1 MSGFKLSKAS
11 VIAKR
16 IVSVLSTALLVI
28 TFLLVVLLVITRIQ
42 GKTPQLLGYQLLRIS
57 SSSMSPK
64 LEVGDVIISK
74 VVDVNTLKPG
84 DVITY
89 HGEYG
94 SYEGKLITHEV
105 IAEPYEADG
114 KLYFKTMGIANGY
127 IDPEFSEDQIVG
139 KMLRISPFFSSVYSF
154 FITPYGLMVVL
165 GVLAVLLVT
174 EIFSLRRIVT
184 ENSSDD
190 NSENINSLN

>member
-1 MSGFKLSKAS
+1 MSVFKLSKAS
-11 VIAKR
+11 VLAKR

-42 GKTPQLLGYQLLRIS
+42 GKTPQFFGYQLLRIS

-74 VVDVNTLKPG
+74 SIDASTLKPG

-89 HGEYG
+89 NGEYG
-94 SYEGKLITHEV
+94 SYDGKLITHEV

-127 IDPEFSEDQIVG
+127 IDPEISEDQIVG
-139 KMLRISPFFSSVYSF
+139 KMLRTSTVLSAVYGFFV
-154 FITPYGLMVVL
+154 TPYGLFTVL
-165 GVLAVLLVT
+165 SVLAVFLVT
-174 EIFSLRRIVT
+174 EIFSLKRAVT
-184 ENSSDD
+184 ENTDKKCSKNMNNSD
-190 NSENINSLN
+190 